1 MTTQI
6 NILQKTFWTPRRA
19 ARMAIFI
26 ALAAVGAMI
35 KIPSPTGTVALDAAP
50 GYFSALAFGGVEGG
64 IVAALGHMLTAATA
78 GFPLGL
84 PIHIIVAAE
93 QFLWAFILW
102 YVNEKVNLWAAVIAA
117 IFCNGVLG
125 TLIVI
130 PMGGIGLF
138 TAMLPGL
145 LVGSAVNVILAAL
158 AYLAV
163 EKSNILK

>member
-1 MTTQI
+1 MTTQT
-6 NILQKTFWTPRRA
+6 NILKKSFWTPRRV

-64 IVAALGHMLTAATA
+64 IVAALGHILTAATA

-84 PIHIIVAAE
+84 PIHIIIAAE

-102 YVNEKVNLWAAVIAA
+102 YVKEKVNLWVAVIVA

-125 TLIVI
+125 ALIVI

-145 LVGSAVNVILAAL
+145 VVGSAINVILAAL